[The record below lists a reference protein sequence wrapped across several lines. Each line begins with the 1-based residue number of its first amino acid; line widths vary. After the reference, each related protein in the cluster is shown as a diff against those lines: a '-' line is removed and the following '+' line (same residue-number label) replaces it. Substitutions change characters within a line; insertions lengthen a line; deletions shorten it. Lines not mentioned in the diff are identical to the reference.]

1 MIEAAGFSEKEA
13 MEISGHKTRAVFDRY
28 HIVSSRR
35 LKELG
40 RKMEA
45 HLTTLDTFVLDN
57 RARQIWRFSKML
69 KRLVSR
75 AGIEPAT
82 TALKVRCSTN

>member
-1 MIEAAGFSEKEA
+1 

-40 RKMEA
+40 KKMKA
-45 HLTTLDTFVLDN
+45 HLAVLDDTVLDK
-57 RARQIWRFSKML
+57 IWK
-69 KRLVSR
+69 
-75 AGIEPAT
+75 
-82 TALKVRCSTN
+82 